1 MYKRRMIAK
10 LIERVEEP
18 RRFIQQAEDLHRVV
32 LVPGG
37 NVQTIIHIIP
47 FDRWHPARPF
57 NFV

>member
-37 NVQTIIHIIP
+37 NVQTYGHTIRLDFTP
-47 FDRWHPARPF
+47 SGMAEAS
-57 NFV
+57 

>member
-37 NVQTIIHIIP
+37 NVQTYETTIRL
-47 FDRWHPARPF
+47 D
-57 NFV
+57 